1 MISMQAFRLHIVSTM
16 ECSDTKT
23 HLLPVTRSAWI
34 FGVMVAISSG
44 VIKLEPPPEAT
55 SFNATQ
61 SKVYQK
67 TANIIR

>member
-1 MISMQAFRLHIVSTM
+1 MISMHALRLHIVRII

-23 HLLPVTRSAWI
+23 HLLPATRSAWI

-55 SFNATQ
+55 SFSATQ

-67 TANIIR
+67 TANTIR